1 MGQDVEI
8 DALRFRRPTLGGK
21 IIGYSICA
29 IVLPT
34 SVCVTMQDQ
43 GCWTKWCW
51 LLVFDGLEKMVD
63 PHGGWGLRGPPWFIQ
78 TCE

>member
-8 DALRFRRPTLGGK
+8 DALRFRCATLGGK

-51 LLVFDGLEKMVD
+51 LLVFDSLEEWWIPMVAVGSVGSVVH
-63 PHGGWGLRGPPWFIQ
+63 PNM
-78 TCE
+78 